1 MNEDERYRRAKARV
15 EQLVGFYSH
24 AGVYALVNGMLFIIN
39 ILTSPGDPWFFWP
52 LMGWG
57 IGLAAHGFGVFVAEG
72 PLDKDWQERKIREFA
87 GHDREYPHPRS
98 ATDRDQG
105 RSLERPWPDL
115 GN

>member
-15 EQLVGFYSH
+15 EQLVGVYSH

-39 ILTSPGDPWFFWP
+39 MLTSPGDPWFFWP

-72 PLDKDWQERKIREFA
+72 PLGKDWQERRIRALVHEEWEGRPLQVA
-87 GHDREYPHPRS
+87 SGRGQ
-98 ATDRDQG
+98 DQPK
-105 RSLERPWPDL
+105 EQYWPDL
-115 GN
+115 RS